1 MIDLLLNFLPEK
13 SNFLNLFSYLTTR
26 TVLATLTGLMM
37 VLFLGEIFIT
47 RARRL
52 QFNQP
57 FSDRGRRENKSG
69 DAPAV
74 VPGRVCLMLDL
85 LPESEESSCGK

>member
-1 MIDLLLNFLPEK
+1 MNRAESAFGLCEFPW
-13 SNFLNLFSYLTTR
+13 
-26 TVLATLTGLMM
+26 TV
-37 VLFLGEIFIT
+37 V
-47 RARRL
+47 ARSS
-52 QFNQP
+52 QP

-69 DAPAV
+69 DEPAV